1 MELVDPRD
9 DRAERNRDKDATW
22 RFVEMH
28 LPLPTRFLDIGC
40 GSGRLLH
47 LAKRSGSIVK
57 GLELSVEMADLARR
71 STGADVVVGDFMRLD
86 PTAERYDLI
95 ALRHVLEHLPDSRLA
110 MTKVNRLLK
119 PGGHALLEFPNIE
132 GADKRLKRLA
142 TRLGLYKRKF
152 AADFVAGH
160 CNEFCKTSFAYLAE
174 QTGFAIVRW
183 ETTKPAC

>member
-28 LPLPTRFLDIGC
+28 LPP
-40 GSGRLLH
+40 
-47 LAKRSGSIVK
+47 SIVK

-95 ALRHVLEHLPDSRLA
+95 ALRHVLEHLPDSR
-110 MTKVNRLLK
+110 
-119 PGGHALLEFPNIE
+119 
-132 GADKRLKRLA
+132 
-142 TRLGLYKRKF
+142 
-152 AADFVAGH
+152 
-160 CNEFCKTSFAYLAE
+160 S
-174 QTGFAIVRW
+174 
-183 ETTKPAC
+183 